1 MARVHAFQGKT
12 AVASSLRLHF
22 LGLFMLDYKGVFL

>member
-12 AVASSLRLHF
+12 AVALSLRLHF
-22 LGLFMLDYKGVFL
+22 FGLSMLDYKGVFL